1 MTEDNGTRRAKHAAG
16 DDPIE
21 ESVKDADTAVVTM
34 TDDEPPISRAVI
46 DTSAVADE
54 DGSSDA
60 DEADDADDGKGAP
73 AKSKPA
79 KPDADSP
86 HHGFLSRLYT
96 GTGGFEVIGK
106 RRMWFM
112 IGGAPTRR

>member
-46 DTSAVADE
+46 DTSAVADGPFGGQFTAPCCAGMKAKTRSQSLPKRSSH
-54 DGSSDA
+54 GSA
-60 DEADDADDGKGAP
+60 
-73 AKSKPA
+73 
-79 KPDADSP
+79 
-86 HHGFLSRLYT
+86 
-96 GTGGFEVIGK
+96 
-106 RRMWFM
+106 
-112 IGGAPTRR
+112 